1 MLDTIMKT
9 AIILL
14 SRSGGGKGT
23 QAKFLREYF
32 GKEKTLYITTGDGF
46 RELAK
51 RADLLA
57 GKYIQEKVLDVGEKA
72 PDFSTIW
79 VWANRMIYEFT
90 LETSVVI
97 FDGTPR
103 TRLEAQALD
112 EMLAFFEITN
122 AKPLLLEVEYQEA
135 IQRLLKRGRADD
147 TRERIE
153 RRLAFYE
160 RTVTPA
166 IEYYKTESKNKLIII
181 NGMPSPEEVF
191 TSIKKAIA

>member
-1 MLDTIMKT
+1 MLDGMKT

-23 QAKFLREYF
+23 QAQFLREHYK
-32 GKEKTLYITTGDGF
+32 GKNVLYITTGDGF

-57 GKYIQEKVLDVGEKA
+57 GRYIKEKILDAGEKA

-79 VWANRMIYEFT
+79 IWANRMIYEFAPDT
-90 LETSVVI
+90 DVVI

-112 EMLAFFEITN
+112 EMLVFFEIMN
-122 AKPLLLEVEYQEA
+122 VKPLLLEVEREEV
-135 IQRLLKRGRADD
+135 IQRMLKRGRADD

-153 RRLAFYE
+153 RRLAYYE
-160 RTVTPA
+160 RTVKPA
-166 IEYYKTESKNKLIII
+166 IEYYQTESAHKLITID
-181 NGMPSPEEVF
+181 GMPTPESVF
-191 TSIKKAIA
+191 EQIKKIL

>member
-1 MLDTIMKT
+1 MNNMKT

-32 GKEKTLYITTGDGF
+32 GEKKMLYITTGDGF
-46 RELAK
+46 RELAR

-72 PDFSTIW
+72 PDFATIW
-79 VWANRMIYEFT
+79 IWANRMIYEFT
-90 LETSVVI
+90 PETSVVI

-112 EMLAFFEITN
+112 EMLVFFEITN
-122 AKPLLLEVEYQEA
+122 VKPLLLEVDREEA
-135 IQRLLKRGRADD
+135 IQRLLKRKRVDD

-160 RTVTPA
+160 QTVVPA
-166 IEYYKTESKNKLIII
+166 IEYYKTESRNKLITI
-181 NGMPSPEEVF
+181 NGMPPPKEVF

>member
-1 MLDTIMKT
+1 MKT

-23 QAKFLREYF
+23 QAQFLREYF
-32 GKEKTLYITTGDGF
+32 GKEKVLYITTGDGF

-51 RADLLA
+51 RPDLLA

-79 VWANRMIYEFT
+79 IWANRMIYEFT
-90 LETSVVI
+90 SETNVVI

-112 EMLAFFEITN
+112 EMLTFFEITN
-122 AKPLLLEVEYQEA
+122 IKPFLLEVEREEV

-153 RRLAFYE
+153 RRLAYYE
-160 RTVTPA
+160 RTVKPA
-166 IEYYKTESKNKLIII
+166 IEYYKTESTHKLITID
-181 NGMPSPEEVF
+181 GMPPPGEVF
-191 TSIKKAIA
+191 EQIKHALSGI

>member
-1 MLDTIMKT
+1 MKT

-32 GKEKTLYITTGDGF
+32 GEKKMLYITTGDGF
-46 RELAK
+46 RELAR

-72 PDFSTIW
+72 PDFATIW
-79 VWANRMIYEFT
+79 IWANRMIYEFT
-90 LETSVVI
+90 PETSVVI

-112 EMLAFFEITN
+112 EMLVFFEITN
-122 AKPLLLEVEYQEA
+122 VKPLLLEVDREEA
-135 IQRLLKRGRADD
+135 IQRLLKRKRADD

-160 RTVTPA
+160 RTVVPA
-166 IEYYKTESKNKLIII
+166 IDYYEKESKHKLITID
-181 NGMPSPEEVF
+181 GMPPPKEVF
-191 TSIKKAIA
+191 ASIKKAIA

>member
-1 MLDTIMKT
+1 MLYTIMKT

-32 GKEKTLYITTGDGF
+32 GKEKVLYITTGDGF
-46 RELAK
+46 RELAT
-51 RADLLA
+51 RTDLLA
-57 GKYIQEKVLDVGEKA
+57 GKYIQEKVLNVGEKA

-90 LETSVVI
+90 QETNIVI

-122 AKPLLLEVEYQEA
+122 VKPLLLEVEYQEA

-166 IEYYKTESKNKLIII
+166 IEYYKMESKNRLIVID
-181 NGMPSPEEVF
+181 GMPSPEEVF
-191 TSIKKAIA
+191 TSIKKAII

>member
-1 MLDTIMKT
+1 MNSTKT

-23 QAKFLREYF
+23 QAEFLREYF
-32 GKEKTLYITTGDGF
+32 GKEKALSITTGDGF
-46 RELAK
+46 RDLAK

-79 VWANRMIYEFT
+79 IWANRMIYEFT
-90 LETSVVI
+90 PETSVVI

-112 EMLAFFEITN
+112 EALEFFEIEN
-122 AKPLLLEVEYQEA
+122 VKPLLLDVERKEA
-135 IQRLLKRGRADD
+135 IQRLLSRARADD

-153 RRLAFYE
+153 RRLAYYE
-160 RTVTPA
+160 RTVKPA
-166 IEYYKTESKNKLIII
+166 IEYYKIESKNQLIVID
-181 NGMPSPEEVF
+181 GMPLPEKVF
-191 TSIKKAIA
+191 EQIKRVVSSK

>member
-1 MLDTIMKT
+1 MNNMKT

-23 QAKFLREYF
+23 QARFLREHF
-32 GKEKTLYITTGDGF
+32 GEEKTLYITTGDGF

-79 VWANRMIYEFT
+79 IWANRMIYEFT
-90 LETSVVI
+90 PEISVVI

-103 TRLEAQALD
+103 TRLEAQTLD
-112 EMLAFFEITN
+112 EMLVFFEITN
-122 AKPLLLEVEYQEA
+122 IKPLLLEVGREEA

-153 RRLAFYE
+153 RRLAYYE
-160 RTVTPA
+160 RTVKPA
-166 IEYYKTESKNKLIII
+166 IEYYQRESKNRLIII
-181 NGMPSPEEVF
+181 DGMPAPENVF
-191 TSIKKAIA
+191 EQIKKALSN

>member
-1 MLDTIMKT
+1 MKT

-32 GKEKTLYITTGDGF
+32 GKEKTLYISTGDGF
-46 RELAK
+46 RELVK
-51 RADLLA
+51 RTDLLA
-57 GKYIQEKVLDVGEKA
+57 ARYMQEKVLGVGDKA

-79 VWANRMIYEFT
+79 IWANRMILEFT
-90 LETSVVI
+90 PEIETVI

-112 EMLAFFEITN
+112 EMLEFFEIEN
-122 AKPLLLEVEYQEA
+122 VKPFLLEVAREEA
-135 IQRLLKRGRADD
+135 IQRLLKRGRSDD

-153 RRLAFYE
+153 RRLAYYE

-166 IEYYKTESKNKLIII
+166 IDYYQKESKNRLIVID
-181 NGMPSPEEVF
+181 GMPPEEEVF
-191 TSIKKAIA
+191 EQIKKAIT

>member
-1 MLDTIMKT
+1 MNNMKT

-32 GKEKTLYITTGDGF
+32 GEKNVLYITTGDGF

-51 RADLLA
+51 RSDLVA
-57 GKYIQEKVLDVGEKA
+57 GRYIQKKVLDVGEKA
-72 PDFSTIW
+72 PDFATVWI
-79 VWANRMIYEFT
+79 WANRMIYEFT
-90 LETSVVI
+90 PETSVVI

-112 EMLAFFEITN
+112 EMLVFFEITDV
-122 AKPLLLEVEYQEA
+122 KPVLLEVEYQEA
-135 IQRLLKRGRADD
+135 IQRLLSRGRADD

-153 RRLAFYE
+153 RRLAYYE
-160 RTVTPA
+160 RTVMPA
-166 IEYYKTESKNKLIII
+166 IEYYKTESKNRLIII
-181 NGMPSPEEVF
+181 DGMPPPEEVF
-191 TSIKKAIA
+191 EQIKRALSSK

>member
-1 MLDTIMKT
+1 MNNIKT

-32 GKEKTLYITTGDGF
+32 GEEKTLYITTGDGF

-79 VWANRMIYEFT
+79 IWANRMIYEFT
-90 LETSVVI
+90 PETNVVI

-112 EMLAFFEITN
+112 EMLVFFEITN
-122 AKPLLLEVEYQEA
+122 VKPLLLEVGREEV

-153 RRLAFYE
+153 HRLAYYE
-160 RTVTPA
+160 RTVKPA
-166 IEYYKTESKNKLIII
+166 IEYYKTESAHKLIAID
-181 NGMPSPEEVF
+181 GMPAPENVF
-191 TSIKKAIA
+191 EQIKMVL